1 MSFSP
6 ESNPA
11 KIGRNANGNG
21 YGNGYGNGNGIEYGY
36 IQMCFTTLCG
46 EFDRLLYG
54 AVHNLF

>member
-6 ESNPA
+6 ESNPG

-21 YGNGYGNGNGIEYGY
+21 YGNGYGNEYGY
-36 IQMCFTTLCG
+36 IQMFFTTLCG